1 MNDFLRNNKNTS
13 ARYTHA
19 NGSTEIVNVIKQFS
33 EAEGGDILIYIP
45 SLGREKQTVKERLV
59 FEKKSYN
66 NFSNARKRMF
76 ISRHL
81 DKSFS
86 NGKKY
91 YYPEIIVKKNNILVS
106 KIDGYYIKSNIL
118 QIQKNLTFDNKY
130 YTLIVSNYS
139 IYFIEEDN
147 LKEYENVK
155 SNYRIAKIGATT
167 LRNGKKKIKITP
179 DMELLD
185 CFESSSNLYVPE
197 DVFNNI
203 SNLGLSND
211 KPIKKVPYDWKL
223 KNDGNGLY
231 LGNGILNSSN
241 IIKSIEKNN
250 IKYYETRTS
259 IYFKI

>member
-1 MNDFLRNNKNTS
+1 MTDFLRNNKNTS

-45 SLGREKQTVKERLV
+45 SLGREKQTIKERLV
-59 FEKKSYN
+59 FEKKSSG
-66 NFSNARKRMF
+66 NFSTARKRMF

-86 NGKKY
+86 HGKKY
-91 YYPEIIVKKNNILVS
+91 YYPEIVVKKNNILVS
-106 KIDGYYIKSNIL
+106 KISGYYVKSNIL
-118 QIQKNLTFDNKY
+118 QIQKNLKFDNKY
-130 YTLIVSNYS
+130 YILIVSNYS

-179 DMELLD
+179 HMELLD
-185 CFESSSNLYVPE
+185 CFEPSSNLYIPE
-197 DVFNNI
+197 NVFNNI
-203 SNLGLSND
+203 SDLGLSSD
-211 KPIKKVPYDWKL
+211 KPIRKVPDGWKL
-223 KNDGNGLY
+223 NSDGNGLY
-231 LGNGILNSSN
+231 LGNGNLNSSN

>member
-91 YYPEIIVKKNNILVS
+91 YYPEIVVKKNNILVS
-106 KIDGYYIKSNIL
+106 KIFYK
-118 QIQKNLTFDNKY
+118 F
-130 YTLIVSNYS
+130 
-139 IYFIEEDN
+139 
-147 LKEYENVK
+147 
-155 SNYRIAKIGATT
+155 
-167 LRNGKKKIKITP
+167 KKI
-179 DMELLD
+179 
-185 CFESSSNLYVPE
+185 
-197 DVFNNI
+197 
-203 SNLGLSND
+203 
-211 KPIKKVPYDWKL
+211 
-223 KNDGNGLY
+223 
-231 LGNGILNSSN
+231 
-241 IIKSIEKNN
+241 
-250 IKYYETRTS
+250 
-259 IYFKI
+259 